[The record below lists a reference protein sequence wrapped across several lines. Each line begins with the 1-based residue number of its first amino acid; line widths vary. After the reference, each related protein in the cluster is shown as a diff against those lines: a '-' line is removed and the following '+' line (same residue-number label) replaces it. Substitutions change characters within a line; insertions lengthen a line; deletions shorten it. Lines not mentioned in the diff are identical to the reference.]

1 MRKVVAILVL
11 FILINSCGDTSEEGP
26 SRIYFGEDIC
36 ERCKMIISEKEF
48 AAQYQ
53 LSNGKT
59 VKFDDIGCMLHYLDG
74 EKPEH
79 VKSIYVTDYDSGE
92 WINAENGYFIWTE
105 NIRTPMGYGVLSFNN
120 KGAAQEFASGEN
132 GKFLGNLSAVS
143 ELLFNNSKNQSD

>member
-1 MRKVVAILVL
+1 MRKVVGILVL

-53 LSNGKT
+53 LSTGKT
-59 VKFDDIGCMLHYLDG
+59 VKFDDIGCMFHYLDV

-105 NIRTPMGYGVLSFNN
+105 NIRTPMGYGILSVKNIN
-120 KGAAQEFASGEN
+120 KAKEIETTQKGKYVGRLNAVTDFIIN
-132 GKFLGNLSAVS
+132 GS
-143 ELLFNNSKNQSD
+143 EANSN